1 VSGRS
6 WDAKRFPDRRSRR
19 DWQCTNHD
27 QAKNPVPF
35 AASHWCAYRPT
46 VAHTF
51 FDVIIAKQRLLN
63 RYRATT
69 NVAGCQT
76 GEGLRASAAE
86 DRIFVDV
93 DSDFRG
99 AMTVGKSV

>member
-1 VSGRS
+1 
-6 WDAKRFPDRRSRR
+6 
-19 DWQCTNHD
+19 
-27 QAKNPVPF
+27 
-35 AASHWCAYRPT
+35 
-46 VAHTF
+46 
-51 FDVIIAKQRLLN
+51 LLN